1 MGFDI
6 SKHYKEGDRKMKD
19 IEQTVDCIEA
29 EESRVLSPQW
39 IQNKKRNKRKE
50 AKQRSGLT
58 NY

>member
-6 SKHYKEGDRKMKD
+6 SKQYKEGDRKMKG

-39 IQNKKRNKRKE
+39 I
-50 AKQRSGLT
+50 
-58 NY
+58 